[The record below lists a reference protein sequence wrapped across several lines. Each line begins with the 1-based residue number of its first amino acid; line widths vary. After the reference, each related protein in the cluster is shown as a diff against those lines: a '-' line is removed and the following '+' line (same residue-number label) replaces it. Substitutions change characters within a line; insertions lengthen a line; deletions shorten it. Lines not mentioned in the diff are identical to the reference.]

1 MIQMELIAEVKE
13 SVRKRFEND
22 STGHDYWH
30 MARVV
35 HISEQIATK
44 EGADVFQ
51 CQLAGWIH
59 DLFDHKLCEHPE
71 EEKNKMSNFLLGR
84 GLSYEEVKK
93 TMNIIEE
100 VSFSK
105 NKTPP
110 TTIEGKVV
118 QDADRLDA
126 IGAIG
131 IARTFAYGGAKGQLI
146 YNPGSETQHIEG
158 LHLQGSAS
166 TSIQHFYDKLL
177 KLKDLMNTK
186 YGYQLACERH
196 QFMDGFL
203 KQFYKEWP
211 TNL

>member
-1 MIQMELIAEVKE
+1 MNQIEILSEIKEIVK
-13 SVRKRFEND
+13 KRFEND

-35 HISEQIATK
+35 RIAEQIAEQ
-44 EGADVFQ
+44 EGADIFQ

-59 DLFDHKLCEHPE
+59 DLFDHKLCENPD
-71 EEKNKMSNFLLGR
+71 EEKNKMKHFLLKR
-84 GLSYEEVKK
+84 GLINEEIKK
-93 TMNIIEE
+93 VMEIVEE
-100 VSFSK
+100 ISFSK
-105 NKTPP
+105 NKKPP
-110 TTIEGKVV
+110 TTLEGKVV

-131 IARTFAYGGAKGQLI
+131 IARTFAFGGAKGQLI
-146 YNPGSETQHIEG
+146 YKPGSENHHLDG
-158 LHLQGSAS
+158 LHLQEPEP

-177 KLKDLMNTK
+177 KLKELMNTK
-186 YGYQLACERH
+186 NGYQLACERH
-196 QFMDGFL
+196 QFMDDFL

>member
-1 MIQMELIAEVKE
+1 MQNELLIEVKE
-13 SVRKRFEND
+13 MVKKRFGND

-35 HISEQIATK
+35 HIAKQIALQ

-71 EEKNKMSNFLLGR
+71 EEKNKMSNFLLSK
-84 GLSYEEVKK
+84 GLSHEEVKK
-93 TMNIIEE
+93 IMNIIEE
-100 VSFSK
+100 ISFSK
-105 NKTPP
+105 NKKSP
-110 TTIEGKVV
+110 TTLEGKVV

-131 IARTFAYGGAKGQLI
+131 IARTFAFGGAKGQLI
-146 YNPGSETQHIEG
+146 YNPGSATQHTDE
-158 LHLQGSAS
+158 LHLQDPEP

-177 KLKDLMNTK
+177 KLKDLMNTEN
-186 YGYQLACERH
+186 GYKLACERH
-196 QFMDGFL
+196 QFMDEFL